1 LGVWQQFL
9 TGTQDINL
17 TLPDGSVMVLKTLAE
32 IESAATNA
40 VEAATW
46 YANNKTYLEQSGA
59 NATAAHTSEVN
70 AAASAALAQQIDTET
85 LKIANNLSEIKDA
98 GPIAQLSAR
107 TNLGITGTGG
117 GGGGVQFVDAGT
129 LNEVV
134 ITGPA
139 LTAGEIVT
147 VAGIVATN
155 TGPVTI
161 AINGAAPV
169 PITAMGGGALQGN
182 ELVASSEIV
191 LVITATGATLIATSG
206 GNLPVAPGI
215 NPGHAATLG
224 QLNDLKSDTLQITN
238 NLSEI
243 AAEGPASQA
252 IAQANL
258 GIPGGGKGRFLGTI
272 LVTASG
278 TYPLPTGTT
287 TILAEVVGG
296 GGGSYGTPATS
307 ASAFCL
313 TLPGLP
319 GSWALVQIPVSQL
332 STAADNEIIIS
343 IGAGGVF
350 GPSASPYA
358 GGAGGN
364 TTIDTNVVIA
374 PGGAAGPIY
383 TSYTA
388 ATGKFF
394 QPSGVI
400 GSVSVAAPS
409 ILLSTKFTQDYYRE
423 QPVIGTISATV
434 GILQT
439 QVSSVQQ
446 GVSSYGT
453 TFFTSRDV
461 LLMYG
466 AGGSGRWVNVSQTV
480 YPGSGGNQ
488 GAARLWFYS

>member
-1 LGVWQQFL
+1 
-9 TGTQDINL
+9 
-17 TLPDGSVMVLKTLAE
+17 M
-32 IESAATNA
+32 
-40 VEAATW
+40 
-46 YANNKTYLEQSGA
+46 
-59 NATAAHTSEVN
+59 
-70 AAASAALAQQIDTET
+70 
-85 LKIANNLSEIKDA
+85 
-98 GPIAQLSAR
+98 
-107 TNLGITGTGG
+107 
-117 GGGGVQFVDAGT
+117 
-129 LNEVV
+129 
-134 ITGPA
+134 
-139 LTAGEIVT
+139 
-147 VAGIVATN
+147 
-155 TGPVTI
+155 
-161 AINGAAPV
+161 
-169 PITAMGGGALQGN
+169 
-182 ELVASSEIV
+182 
-191 LVITATGATLIATSG
+191 
-206 GNLPVAPGI
+206 
-215 NPGHAATLG
+215 
-224 QLNDLKSDTLQITN
+224 
-238 NLSEI
+238 
-243 AAEGPASQA
+243 
-252 IAQANL
+252 
-258 GIPGGGKGRFLGTI
+258 
-272 LVTASG
+272 
-278 TYPLPTGTT
+278 
-287 TILAEVVGG
+287 VGG

-439 QVSSVQQ
+439 QLSSVQQ